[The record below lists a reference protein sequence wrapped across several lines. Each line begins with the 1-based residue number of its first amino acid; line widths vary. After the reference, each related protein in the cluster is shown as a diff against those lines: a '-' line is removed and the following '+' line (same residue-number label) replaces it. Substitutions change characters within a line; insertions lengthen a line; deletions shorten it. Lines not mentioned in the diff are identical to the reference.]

1 MINLNVNRVEARLNR
16 PGPNLITDV
25 NYLVIGGGFR
35 GSQTL
40 GDPGG
45 QSGQFLTGSFGI
57 VHGTSATFQIG
68 RGALGWGSTTS
79 GLATVAS
86 SSFIDYPTDSLTI
99 TGQPGSGSAQDCNP
113 AEADDIYPCNEKG
126 SWVHD
131 PSTYNKWAQ
140 DGGKSY
146 DVPATGDDEYGVGGG
161 QLQTQG
167 GSVANYPW
175 TSNIGDANGGE
186 LTGTPAYNGSGGGGG
201 SGYSGF
207 SGDGADGVV
216 GFAIYDPN
224 SIFDVEIS
232 APTRGGADVAQASTI
247 LTWNGYRI
255 WYFHGTYS
263 TGTFTIKGRNQ

>member
-1 MINLNVNRVEARLNR
+1 MINLNVNRIEARLNR

-25 NYLVIGGGFR
+25 NYLVIGGGMR

-45 QSGQFLTGSFGI
+45 QSGEFLTGSFGFL
-57 VHGTSATFQIG
+57 HGTSATFKIG
-68 RGALGWGSTTS
+68 RGALGHGSTTT
-79 GLATVAS
+79 GLANAAS
-86 SSFIDYPTDSLTI
+86 SSYIDYPTNSLTI

-113 AEADDIYPCNEKG
+113 AEAGDIYPCNEKG

-146 DVPATGDDEYGVGGG
+146 DVPGTSNDQAGVGGG
-161 QLQTQG
+161 QIQSAG

-175 TSNIGDANGGE
+175 TSNRGGV
-186 LTGTPAYNGSGGGGG
+186 LNYKPAYNGSGGGGG
-201 SGYSGF
+201 SGISDGF

-232 APTRGGADVAQASTI
+232 APTRGGADVTQAQTI
-247 LTWNGYRI
+247 VTWNGYRI